1 MARETKSKKEETS
14 PSRVALGSSAQPGE
28 SQTSS
33 PRLSMRSPLE
43 SMRAHPVGAT
53 IVLTTAIL
61 AGLTALGFHVN
72 REGDVLSVKELEQGY
87 VSRETHR
94 EEMAVLKKRI
104 ASLEEELQ
112 RSTDR
117 NKDLSHQ
124 HQMEIATLTSQVSR
138 SNELAQSCWRIRQ
151 DLNEEQS
158 EQQTIEKIIRSG
170 GDSTLVF
177 QRNKSAQ
184 ELVNEERELTDLR
197 RRSEQIQQQ
206 IIYLQ
211 DSLSRCVEPH
221 S

>member
-1 MARETKSKKEETS
+1 MGRETRSKRETNS
-14 PSRVALGSSAQPGE
+14 PSRVALGSSVQPGE

-33 PRLSMRSPLE
+33 PQIATRSPLE

-53 IVLTTAIL
+53 FVLTTAVL
-61 AGLTALGFHVN
+61 AALTALGFHVN
-72 REGDVLSVKELEQGY
+72 RDGDVLSVKEVEQGY
-87 VSRETHR
+87 ISRETHR
-94 EEMAVLKKRI
+94 EELAVLRKRI

-124 HQMEIATLTSQVSR
+124 HQMEIAKLTSQVSH
-138 SNELAQSCWRIRQ
+138 SNDRAQSCRKLRQ
-151 DLNEEQS
+151 DLNQEQS
-158 EQQTIEKIIRSG
+158 AQQAIEKIIRNG

-177 QRNKSAQ
+177 QRDKTAQ

-197 RRSEQIQQQ
+197 RRSEQIQQR
-206 IIYLQ
+206 IVHLQ
-211 DSLSRCVEPH
+211 DSLSGCVEPH